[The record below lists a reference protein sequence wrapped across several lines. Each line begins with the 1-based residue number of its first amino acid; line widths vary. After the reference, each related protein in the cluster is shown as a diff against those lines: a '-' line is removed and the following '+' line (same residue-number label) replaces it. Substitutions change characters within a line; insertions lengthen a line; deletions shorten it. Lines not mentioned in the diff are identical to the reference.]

1 MENKFVYPAIFTA
14 EGNGYVVE
22 FPDLPGCLTEGDSL
36 EEALEMANDAL
47 SLYIFDLV
55 EDKKTIPEAT
65 DPREVKCDENSFVS
79 IIAFDLLEYRK
90 KFDNKAVKKT
100 LTIPNWINIV
110 AEEANINFSQL
121 LQNAIKREL
130 NIK

>member
-14 EGNGYVVE
+14 EGKGYVVE
-22 FPDLPGCLTEGDSL
+22 FPDLPGCLTEGDTL
-36 EEALEMANDAL
+36 EEALDMANDAL

-55 EDKKTIPEAT
+55 EEKQPIPKAT
-65 DPREVKCDENSFVS
+65 NPRNIKCDENSFVS

-121 LQNAIKREL
+121 LQNAIKKEL